1 MMASWVNGALIAASL
16 AGLAVPAAAPLFALA
31 ALSLARDV
39 GNNCDP
45 ACMLGALGAAFGA
58 FGAALG
64 DPWGNRARDQEWNQY
79 QHRRDDFYRENPPAG
94 GHSPSWDERFEQQ
107 NPRPDYSLNPGDQL
121 WWINLGTGTTY
132 RR

>member
-1 MMASWVNGALIAASL
+1 MKGPWVNSALIVAAV
-16 AGLAVPAAAPLFALA
+16 AGLAVLATAAPPFGGV

-64 DPWGNRARDQEWNQY
+64 DPWGNRARDQAYNQY
-79 QHRRDDFYRENPPAG
+79 RHRRDDFYRENPRARG
-94 GHSPSWDERFEQQ
+94 WDEVFEAQ
-107 NPRPDYSLNPGDQL
+107 NPPPDRSLNPGDQL
-121 WWINLGTGTTY
+121 WWVYLGTDMGP
-132 RR
+132 RGR